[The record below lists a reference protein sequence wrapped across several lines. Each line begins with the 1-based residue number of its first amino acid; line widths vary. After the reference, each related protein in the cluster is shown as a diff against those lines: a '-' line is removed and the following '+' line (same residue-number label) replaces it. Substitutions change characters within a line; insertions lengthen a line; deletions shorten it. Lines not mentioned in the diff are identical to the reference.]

1 MVPFLIGKIE
11 TPYSVFCVA
20 RLQLCGLSVCHSLF
34 SLTPLKLKT
43 ENNIYLSEIS
53 LITLRWLD
61 PWFCNWGHLQPK
73 HNTCTFAVTTHMH
86 YSSNIIHS

>member
-11 TPYSVFCVA
+11 TPYSPRVA

-53 LITLRWLD
+53 LITLR
-61 PWFCNWGHLQPK
+61 
-73 HNTCTFAVTTHMH
+73 
-86 YSSNIIHS
+86 